1 MPTIKDVAAEAG
13 VTSTTVSRVLNNR
26 GYISEETREKV
37 YSAMEKLNYM
47 PNEMA
52 RNLSRQ
58 KSDYIGVILPSVEH
72 PYFSK
77 VLHWLEH
84 YVTKHN
90 YKIMVCISENSRE
103 KELQYIDLLYSHR
116 VLGIVVCSHIGETME
131 HLDSNCPLISF
142 EREIAENIPAV
153 LCDNYQGGIL
163 AANRLFDAGCRNIAI
178 FNTPTKENI
187 PAYSRE
193 KAFMKCC
200 EDKKISGRVVYTD
213 RLAPL
218 SEEFGNNILELLKK
232 NSDLDGIFATSD
244 VMAANII
251 RACKKMGKRVPED
264 ISIAGYDGITIA
276 KILEPKLTT
285 LCQDTVAIG
294 RIAAEK
300 LIDLTE
306 NPKTTLIDRFT
317 VDGTLFKGASVRRLL
332 P

>member
-131 HLDSNCPLISF
+131 HLDSNCPLREKLRKTFRQFFAITIRVVFWRLTGCLMPDAEISQF
-142 EREIAENIPAV
+142 LTRLPRKISLHIAE
-153 LCDNYQGGIL
+153 
-163 AANRLFDAGCRNIAI
+163 
-178 FNTPTKENI
+178 
-187 PAYSRE
+187 
-193 KAFMKCC
+193 
-200 EDKKISGRVVYTD
+200 
-213 RLAPL
+213 
-218 SEEFGNNILELLKK
+218 
-232 NSDLDGIFATSD
+232 
-244 VMAANII
+244 
-251 RACKKMGKRVPED
+251 KRH
-264 ISIAGYDGITIA
+264 
-276 KILEPKLTT
+276 L
-285 LCQDTVAIG
+285 
-294 RIAAEK
+294 
-300 LIDLTE
+300 
-306 NPKTTLIDRFT
+306 
-317 VDGTLFKGASVRRLL
+317 
-332 P
+332 

>member
-131 HLDSNCPLISF
+131 HLVSG
-142 EREIAENIPAV
+142 
-153 LCDNYQGGIL
+153 Y
-163 AANRLFDAGCRNIAI
+163 
-178 FNTPTKENI
+178 
-187 PAYSRE
+187 YSRME
-193 KAFMKCC
+193 NVTEWQNFYNDD
-200 EDKKISGRVVYTD
+200 E
-213 RLAPL
+213 
-218 SEEFGNNILELLKK
+218 
-232 NSDLDGIFATSD
+232 NSFTYVSMTGLIPTTRAT
-244 VMAANII
+244 
-251 RACKKMGKRVPED
+251 
-264 ISIAGYDGITIA
+264 
-276 KILEPKLTT
+276 
-285 LCQDTVAIG
+285 
-294 RIAAEK
+294 
-300 LIDLTE
+300 
-306 NPKTTLIDRFT
+306 
-317 VDGTLFKGASVRRLL
+317 
-332 P
+332 

>member
-142 EREIAENIPAV
+142 E
-153 LCDNYQGGIL
+153 
-163 AANRLFDAGCRNIAI
+163 
-178 FNTPTKENI
+178 
-187 PAYSRE
+187 
-193 KAFMKCC
+193 
-200 EDKKISGRVVYTD
+200 
-213 RLAPL
+213 L
-218 SEEFGNNILELLKK
+218 S
-232 NSDLDGIFATSD
+232 
-244 VMAANII
+244 
-251 RACKKMGKRVPED
+251 
-264 ISIAGYDGITIA
+264 
-276 KILEPKLTT
+276 
-285 LCQDTVAIG
+285 
-294 RIAAEK
+294 
-300 LIDLTE
+300 LIH
-306 NPKTTLIDRFT
+306 I
-317 VDGTLFKGASVRRLL
+317 
-332 P
+332 

>member
-142 EREIAENIPAV
+142 EREIAETFRQFFAITIRVVFWRLTGCMMPDAE
-153 LCDNYQGGIL
+153 IL
-163 AANRLFDAGCRNIAI
+163 RFLTRLPR
-178 FNTPTKENI
+178 
-187 PAYSRE
+187 
-193 KAFMKCC
+193 
-200 EDKKISGRVVYTD
+200 KIS
-213 RLAPL
+213 LH
-218 SEEFGNNILELLKK
+218 I
-232 NSDLDGIFATSD
+232 
-244 VMAANII
+244 
-251 RACKKMGKRVPED
+251 
-264 ISIAGYDGITIA
+264 
-276 KILEPKLTT
+276 
-285 LCQDTVAIG
+285 
-294 RIAAEK
+294 AEK
-300 LIDLTE
+300 RHL
-306 NPKTTLIDRFT
+306 
-317 VDGTLFKGASVRRLL
+317 
-332 P
+332 

>member
-153 LCDNYQGGIL
+153 LCDNYQGGTL
-163 AANRLFDAGCRNIAI
+163 AANRLIDAGCRNIAI
-178 FNTPTKENI
+178 LTNRPRKTSLHTV
-187 PAYSRE
+187 E
-193 KAFMKCC
+193 KRHLSNVART
-200 EDKKISGRVVYTD
+200 KKISGRVVYTD

-218 SEEFGNNILELLKK
+218 SEEFSDNILKLLKK

-264 ISIAGYDGITIA
+264 ISIVGFDDTWISTLTYPSITTIHQPVQ
-276 KILEPKLTT
+276 EM
-285 LCQDTVAIG
+285 CEYAIEA
-294 RIAAEK
+294 IVK
-300 LIDLTE
+300 
-306 NPKTTLIDRFT
+306 K
-317 VDGTLFKGASVRRLL
+317 
-332 P
+332 

>member
-1 MPTIKDVAAEAG
+1 
-13 VTSTTVSRVLNNR
+13 
-26 GYISEETREKV
+26 
-37 YSAMEKLNYM
+37 
-47 PNEMA
+47 
-52 RNLSRQ
+52 
-58 KSDYIGVILPSVEH
+58 
-72 PYFSK
+72 
-77 VLHWLEH
+77 
-84 YVTKHN
+84 
-90 YKIMVCISENSRE
+90 
-103 KELQYIDLLYSHR
+103 
-116 VLGIVVCSHIGETME
+116 
-131 HLDSNCPLISF
+131 
-142 EREIAENIPAV
+142 
-153 LCDNYQGGIL
+153 
-163 AANRLFDAGCRNIAI
+163 
-178 FNTPTKENI
+178 
-187 PAYSRE
+187 
-193 KAFMKCC
+193 MKCC

-300 LIDLTE
+300 LIDLIE

-317 VDGTLFKGASVRRLL
+317 VDGTCLL
-332 P
+332 YTSPSPRDA

>member
-142 EREIAENIPAV
+142 EREIAEIFRQFFAITIRV
-153 LCDNYQGGIL
+153 VFW
-163 AANRLFDAGCRNIAI
+163 RLTGCLMPDAEI
-178 FNTPTKENI
+178 
-187 PAYSRE
+187 SR
-193 KAFMKCC
+193 FLTSLPR
-200 EDKKISGRVVYTD
+200 KIS
-213 RLAPL
+213 LH
-218 SEEFGNNILELLKK
+218 I
-232 NSDLDGIFATSD
+232 
-244 VMAANII
+244 
-251 RACKKMGKRVPED
+251 
-264 ISIAGYDGITIA
+264 
-276 KILEPKLTT
+276 
-285 LCQDTVAIG
+285 
-294 RIAAEK
+294 AEK
-300 LIDLTE
+300 RHL
-306 NPKTTLIDRFT
+306 
-317 VDGTLFKGASVRRLL
+317 
-332 P
+332 

>member
-142 EREIAENIPAV
+142 EREIAENIPEFFAITIRV
-153 LCDNYQGGIL
+153 VFW
-163 AANRLFDAGCRNIAI
+163 RLTGCLMPDAEISQFLTRL
-178 FNTPTKENI
+178 P
-187 PAYSRE
+187 R
-193 KAFMKCC
+193 
-200 EDKKISGRVVYTD
+200 KIS
-213 RLAPL
+213 LH
-218 SEEFGNNILELLKK
+218 I
-232 NSDLDGIFATSD
+232 
-244 VMAANII
+244 
-251 RACKKMGKRVPED
+251 
-264 ISIAGYDGITIA
+264 
-276 KILEPKLTT
+276 
-285 LCQDTVAIG
+285 
-294 RIAAEK
+294 AEK
-300 LIDLTE
+300 RHL
-306 NPKTTLIDRFT
+306 
-317 VDGTLFKGASVRRLL
+317 
-332 P
+332 

>member
-13 VTSTTVSRVLNNR
+13 VTYTTVSRVLNNR

-37 YSAMEKLNYM
+37 YSAMKKLNYM

-178 FNTPTKENI
+178 FNQPTKENI

-200 EDKKISGRVVYTD
+200 ENKKSVDVWFIQTGWLPYQ
-213 RLAPL
+213 
-218 SEEFGNNILELLKK
+218 K
-232 NSDLDGIFATSD
+232 NSATIFW
-244 VMAANII
+244 N
-251 RACKKMGKRVPED
+251 
-264 ISIAGYDGITIA
+264 Y
-276 KILEPKLTT
+276 
-285 LCQDTVAIG
+285 
-294 RIAAEK
+294 
-300 LIDLTE
+300 
-306 NPKTTLIDRFT
+306 
-317 VDGTLFKGASVRRLL
+317 
-332 P
+332 

>member
-178 FNTPTKENI
+178 FNPPTKENI

-232 NSDLDGIFATSD
+232 KFGSGWNFC
-244 VMAANII
+244 N
-251 RACKKMGKRVPED
+251 K
-264 ISIAGYDGITIA
+264 
-276 KILEPKLTT
+276 
-285 LCQDTVAIG
+285 
-294 RIAAEK
+294 
-300 LIDLTE
+300 
-306 NPKTTLIDRFT
+306 
-317 VDGTLFKGASVRRLL
+317 
-332 P
+332 

>member
-1 MPTIKDVAAEAG
+1 MQTIKDVAAEAG

-103 KELQYIDLLYSHR
+103 KELQYIDLLNSHR

-178 FNTPTKENI
+178 FNPPTKENI

-264 ISIAGYDGITIA
+264 ISIVGFDDTWISTLTYPSITTIHQPVQ
-276 KILEPKLTT
+276 EM
-285 LCQDTVAIG
+285 CEYAIEA
-294 RIAAEK
+294 IVKKVKSEK
-300 LIDLTE
+300 VPSQVVFPVE
-306 NPKTTLIDRFT
+306 LIDREST
-317 VDGTLFKGASVRRLL
+317 K
-332 P
+332 

>member
-116 VLGIVVCSHIGETME
+116 VLGIVVCSHIGE
-131 HLDSNCPLISF
+131 
-142 EREIAENIPAV
+142 
-153 LCDNYQGGIL
+153 
-163 AANRLFDAGCRNIAI
+163 
-178 FNTPTKENI
+178 NI

-200 EDKKISGRVVYTD
+200 ENKKISGRVVYTD

-264 ISIAGYDGITIA
+264 ISIVGFDDTWISTLTYPSITTIHQPVR
-276 KILEPKLTT
+276 EM
-285 LCQDTVAIG
+285 CEYAIEA
-294 RIAAEK
+294 IVKKVKSEK
-300 LIDLTE
+300 VPSQVVFPVE
-306 NPKTTLIDRFT
+306 LIDREST
-317 VDGTLFKGASVRRLL
+317 K
-332 P
+332 

>member
-142 EREIAENIPAV
+142 AITIRVVFWRLTGCLMPDAEISQFLTRLPRKISLHIAE
-153 LCDNYQGGIL
+153 
-163 AANRLFDAGCRNIAI
+163 
-178 FNTPTKENI
+178 
-187 PAYSRE
+187 
-193 KAFMKCC
+193 
-200 EDKKISGRVVYTD
+200 
-213 RLAPL
+213 
-218 SEEFGNNILELLKK
+218 
-232 NSDLDGIFATSD
+232 
-244 VMAANII
+244 
-251 RACKKMGKRVPED
+251 KRH
-264 ISIAGYDGITIA
+264 
-276 KILEPKLTT
+276 L
-285 LCQDTVAIG
+285 
-294 RIAAEK
+294 
-300 LIDLTE
+300 
-306 NPKTTLIDRFT
+306 
-317 VDGTLFKGASVRRLL
+317 
-332 P
+332 

>member
-142 EREIAENIPAV
+142 EREKLRKTFRQFFAITIRVVFWRLTGCLMPDAEISQFLTRLPRKISLHIAE
-153 LCDNYQGGIL
+153 
-163 AANRLFDAGCRNIAI
+163 
-178 FNTPTKENI
+178 
-187 PAYSRE
+187 
-193 KAFMKCC
+193 
-200 EDKKISGRVVYTD
+200 
-213 RLAPL
+213 
-218 SEEFGNNILELLKK
+218 
-232 NSDLDGIFATSD
+232 
-244 VMAANII
+244 
-251 RACKKMGKRVPED
+251 KRH
-264 ISIAGYDGITIA
+264 
-276 KILEPKLTT
+276 L
-285 LCQDTVAIG
+285 
-294 RIAAEK
+294 
-300 LIDLTE
+300 
-306 NPKTTLIDRFT
+306 
-317 VDGTLFKGASVRRLL
+317 
-332 P
+332 

>member
-84 YVTKHN
+84 YVSMHS

-116 VLGIVVCSHIGETME
+116 VLGIVVCSHIGDTME

-153 LCDNYQGGIL
+153 LCDNYQGGSL
-163 AANRLFDAGCRNIAI
+163 AAGRLIEAGCRHIAI
-178 FNTPTKENI
+178 FNQPTKENI

-193 KAFMKCC
+193 KAFIKHC
-200 EDKKISGRVVYTD
+200 EDRNIDGRVIYTD

-218 SEEFGNNILELLKK
+218 SEEFGDNILKLLEE

-244 VMAANII
+244 VMAAHII
-251 RACKKMGKRVPED
+251 RACKKIGKHIPED
-264 ISIAGYDGITIA
+264 ISIVGFDDTWISTLTYPSITTIHQPVSEMCEYAVQAIVKKVNGEKVPSQIVFPVELIERESVKHA
-276 KILEPKLTT
+276 K
-285 LCQDTVAIG
+285 
-294 RIAAEK
+294 
-300 LIDLTE
+300 
-306 NPKTTLIDRFT
+306 
-317 VDGTLFKGASVRRLL
+317 
-332 P
+332 

>member
-116 VLGIVVCSHIGETME
+116 VLGIVVCSHI
-131 HLDSNCPLISF
+131 
-142 EREIAENIPAV
+142 
-153 LCDNYQGGIL
+153 
-163 AANRLFDAGCRNIAI
+163 AI
-178 FNTPTKENI
+178 FNPPTKENI

-264 ISIAGYDGITIA
+264 ISIVGFDDTWISTLTYPSITTIHQPVQ
-276 KILEPKLTT
+276 EM
-285 LCQDTVAIG
+285 CEYAIEA
-294 RIAAEK
+294 IVKKVKSEK
-300 LIDLTE
+300 VPSQVVFPVE
-306 NPKTTLIDRFT
+306 LIDREST
-317 VDGTLFKGASVRRLL
+317 K
-332 P
+332 